1 LQPAERVAR
10 PACDGLAARS
20 LVMASSVA
28 RLNRAEL
35 AGGGGGG
42 ASWHHDFRDTAWV
55 YVGGLSGELCEG
67 DVLCVLSQFGEVE
80 DFHLVRDGVTGESKG
95 FAYLKYE
102 DWRSTVLAVDNLN
115 GARLLGNALRVS
127 HTRYER
133 PKKKK
138 AEEDAMTEEDLRA
151 AMAPGHAYVGVELEN
166 EYSLE
171 NGYDVFAERRK
182 VAASAAAEGPAPG
195 FLKRPRTAMDALRS
209 GPGSDEDDDDKARKA
224 RKGNKS
230 GKRGKGSKGSKADK
244 ADKAEKEAAET
255 TGGQVARRDK
265 KRKREK
271 ESKRSRDTSGN
282 EAERPRK
289 SEMRAPAPPSVETD
303 AERRRRLAALSAM
316 PAAAW
321 DAAL

>member
-1 LQPAERVAR
+1 MV
-10 PACDGLAARS
+10 DGLAGRS
-20 LVMASSVA
+20 LVMSSSVA

-80 DFHLVRDGVTGESKG
+80 DLHLLRDGVTGESKG

-171 NGYDVFAERRK
+171 NGFDVFAERRK
-182 VAASAAAEGPAPG
+182 VAASASAEGPAPG

-224 RKGNKS
+224 RKGSKN
-230 GKRGKGSKGSKADK
+230 GKRGKSSKGSKADK
-244 ADKAEKEAAET
+244 AGKEAAET
-255 TGGQVARRDK
+255 TGGQVAKRDK
-265 KRKREK
+265 KSKREK
-271 ESKRSRDTSGN
+271 ESKSNSKNKRDASGSK
-282 EAERPRK
+282 AERPRE
-289 SEMRAPAPPSVETD
+289 SEMRAPAPPPVETD
-303 AERRRRLAALSAM
+303 AERRHRLAALSAL

>member
-1 LQPAERVAR
+1 
-10 PACDGLAARS
+10 
-20 LVMASSVA
+20 MA

-35 AGGGGGG
+35 RGGGDGS

-80 DFHLVRDGVTGESKG
+80 DFHLVRDAVTGESKG

-102 DWRSTVLAVDNLN
+102 DWRSTVLAVDNFN
-115 GARLLGNALRVS
+115 GARLLGNTLRVS

-182 VAASAAAEGPAPG
+182 VAASASAEGPAPG
-195 FLKRPRTAMDALRS
+195 FLKRPRTAMDALRR
-209 GPGSDEDDDDKARKA
+209 GPGSDDSDSQSSSVRKS
-224 RKGNKS
+224 RKSKKS
-230 GKRGKGSKGSKADK
+230 GKRGNSDKTGKSGESSKKSKSSKSSKADK
-244 ADKAEKEAAET
+244 DKGGKAVAEMRGKEAK
-255 TGGQVARRDK
+255 GDK
-265 KRKREK
+265 KKKPDTRKF
-271 ESKRSRDTSGN
+271 ESH
-282 EAERPRK
+282 E
-289 SEMRAPAPPSVETD
+289 SEVRVPAPPPVETD
-303 AERRRRLAALSAM
+303 VERRRRLAALSAM

>member
-1 LQPAERVAR
+1 M
-10 PACDGLAARS
+10 S
-20 LVMASSVA
+20 SSVA

-42 ASWHHDFRDTAWV
+42 ASWHQDFRDTAWV

-80 DFHLVRDGVTGESKG
+80 DLHLVRDGVSGESKA

-133 PKKKK
+133 TKKKK

-171 NGYDVFAERRK
+171 NGYDVFAERRM
-182 VAASAAAEGPAPG
+182 VAASASAEGPAPG

-224 RKGNKS
+224 RKSSKS
-230 GKRGKGSKGSKADK
+230 GKSSKSSKGSEADK
-244 ADKAEKEAAET
+244 AGKAHLAKN
-255 TGGQVARRDK
+255 DK

-271 ESKRSRDTSGN
+271 ESKNGKKKKNNKRDTSGSKATSR
-282 EAERPRK
+282 E
-289 SEMRAPAPPSVETD
+289 SETRAQVPPPIETD
-303 AERRRRLAALSAM
+303 AERRRRLASLSAM

-321 DAAL
+321 DATL

>member
-1 LQPAERVAR
+1 M
-10 PACDGLAARS
+10 S
-20 LVMASSVA
+20 SSVA
-28 RLNRAEL
+28 KLNRAEL
-35 AGGGGGG
+35 QGGGGGN

-80 DFHLVRDGVTGESKG
+80 DFHLVRDAVSGESKG

-102 DWRSTVLAVDNLN
+102 DWRSTVLAVDNFN
-115 GARLLGNALRVS
+115 GARLLGNTLRIN

-138 AEEDAMTEEDLRA
+138 AEEEAMTEEDLRA

-182 VAASAAAEGPAPG
+182 VAASASAEGPVPG
-195 FLKRPRTAMDALRS
+195 FLKRPRTAMDALRR
-209 GPGSDEDDDDKARKA
+209 GPGSDDSDSQSSSVRKA
-224 RKGNKS
+224 RKSKKS
-230 GKRGKGSKGSKADK
+230 GKRGNSDKTGTRVKSEKAGKKGESSKSSKADK
-244 ADKAEKEAAET
+244 DKGGKTVAEMRGKEAK
-255 TGGQVARRDK
+255 GDK
-265 KRKREK
+265 KKN
-271 ESKRSRDTSGN
+271 RDT
-282 EAERPRK
+282 RK
-289 SEMRAPAPPSVETD
+289 SHQSEVRAPAPPPVETD
-303 AERRRRLAALSAM
+303 VERRRRLAALSAM

-321 DAAL
+321 DAAAAPTSR